1 MWEKHRSAAFS
12 SRPNQDWAASQ
23 VCALNGNRT
32 VTFPFAGRSPTNW
45 ATPVK
50 AINYLWFL
58 NFIKLALHNFYERLF
73 IPLFSKTTSFLL
85 TLTNTYLFSVSKPP
99 CWFCIFQDRLH
110 CLLLL
115 QGSFIP
121 NCLVPPIKTIFLW
134 SSCDSPPTFPTAQH
148 YADIG
153 HLIVAWPWVLKG
165 PHNLPRF
172 PERTWTWECPRCS
185 QLSWGWS
192 APWKWGL
199 LSSFFFVCF
208 FKRFYLFSEK
218 GREGGR
224 EGERERNIYWLPL
237 TCPQLGTWPTTQA
250 CALNPWPFGSQ
261 ASNPL
266 SHTSQ
271 GWREAYF
278 LTRYPITGIPDCLT
292 LSSLPPLSSPVIG
305 PSDLQNLMPCPS
317 SKLTVLQ

>member
-224 EGERERNIYWLPL
+224 EGERERGRETSIG
-237 TCPQLGTWPTTQA
+237 C
-250 CALNPWPFGSQ
+250 
-261 ASNPL
+261 L
-266 SHTSQ
+266 SHAPNWGPGPQPRHVPWTRDPSVHRPATH
-271 GWREAYF
+271 WATPARAEVR
-278 LTRYPITGIPDCLT
+278 LTFWPDIQ
-292 LSSLPPLSSPVIG
+292 SLAFQTAWPYLLFHLYL
-305 PSDLQNLMPCPS
+305 LQWLGQVTC
-317 SKLTVLQ
+317 KT